1 MGQCHQKRGDIKGI
15 VVKRWITLVSPAC
28 LSSAHSSL
36 TCLAQSAPALALAA
50 TQPLSSP
57 HYRVRHLGS
66 CKPVTCMFIYYPL
79 LRVTG
84 PSPAFPLT
92 FPFCQG
98 FVTLGARQQDFLL
111 GTNCH
116 SSSHPVPTGHLALWH
131 LPRVATVLPAALLT
145 SMEGTPP
152 PLPHVAHEV

>member
-1 MGQCHQKRGDIKGI
+1 
-15 VVKRWITLVSPAC
+15 
-28 LSSAHSSL
+28 
-36 TCLAQSAPALALAA
+36 
-50 TQPLSSP
+50 
-57 HYRVRHLGS
+57 
-66 CKPVTCMFIYYPL
+66 MFIHYPL

-84 PSPAFPLT
+84 PSPGFPLLIS
-92 FPFCQG
+92 FCQG

-116 SSSHPVPTGHLALWH
+116 GSSHPLPTGHLALWY

-152 PLPHVAHEV
+152 PLPHVAHKCRQKASIQLLRVRMRKNLVSKLGLSAVARERKGEPVN